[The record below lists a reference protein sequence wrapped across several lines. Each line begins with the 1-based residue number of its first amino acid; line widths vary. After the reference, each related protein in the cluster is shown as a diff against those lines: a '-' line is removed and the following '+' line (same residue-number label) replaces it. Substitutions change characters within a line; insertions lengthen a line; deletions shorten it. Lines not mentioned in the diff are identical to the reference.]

1 VNRWT
6 RRPRA
11 RGILTALALAVG
23 TVLGAGV
30 LIAGGILV
38 REGAVRDF
46 AEATDLV
53 AYPVQAGL
61 RVPSVI
67 AFAPGGEMIVAETA
81 GTISVFENGE
91 QDARRVAVST
101 VPDVGQVRKSGLLGL
116 VLDRDFASNR
126 YLYACAARHREEG
139 RPRVNQLLRLTADD
153 AWNITVDAVL
163 AELGRARPDR
173 NGCAV
178 GVDPA
183 GDVWVGVGD
192 ARDPRAVFDDQS
204 ILGKVLRIPAD
215 LARGPEPLGEVDVRS
230 RIVATGV
237 RDPRTLALAADGAL
251 HVADGGPE
259 GADDIDELVL
269 EADYGWP
276 CAVGTEPE
284 PAPPRSGAMWELRC
298 SEREEA
304 RRTPEW
310 STPAGARTGIGGMVF
325 LAGERWGP
333 WDGALIIGAGARGE
347 LLLLERTDE
356 GFVESE
362 ALFGRSSW
370 RPGAMTLGP
379 DGSLFVA
386 VTTGGSNAQIMRIA
400 PSD

>member
-1 VNRWT
+1 VSRWIE
-6 RRPRA
+6 RPRA

-61 RVPSVI
+61 LVPTAI
-67 AFAPGGEMIVAETA
+67 AFAPSGELIVAEPK

-101 VPDVGQVRKSGLLGL
+101 VPDVEQVRKSGLLGL

-126 YLYACAARHREEG
+126 YLYACAARRSEEG
-139 RPRVNQLLRLTADD
+139 QPRVNQLLRLTADD
-153 AWNITVDAVL
+153 DWNITVDLVL
-163 AELGRARPDR
+163 ADLSRARPDR

-178 GVDPA
+178 GVDPS
-183 GDVWVGVGD
+183 GDLWVGVGD
-192 ARDPRAVFDDQS
+192 ARDPRAVFDDLS
-204 ILGKVLRIPAD
+204 PLGKVIRIPAD
-215 LARGPEPLGEVDVRS
+215 LARNPEPLAEGDVRS

-237 RDPRTLALAADGAL
+237 RDPRTLALAPDGTL

-259 GADDIDELVL
+259 GADDIDELAL
-269 EADYGWP
+269 DSDYGWP
-276 CAVGTEPE
+276 CVVGTDPVD
-284 PAPPRSGAMWELRC
+284 PPPRSGAMWELRC
-298 SEREEA
+298 REREDA
-304 RRTPEW
+304 RRIPEW
-310 STPAGARTGIGGMVF
+310 STPTGARTGVAGMVF
-325 LAGERWGP
+325 LAGERWGT
-333 WDGALIIGAGARGE
+333 WDGALMVGAGARGE
-347 LLLLERTDE
+347 LLLLERTDD
-356 GFVESE
+356 GFAESE

-370 RPGAMTLGP
+370 RPGTMTLGP

-386 VTTGGSNAQIMRIA
+386 ITTGGSNAQIMRIA